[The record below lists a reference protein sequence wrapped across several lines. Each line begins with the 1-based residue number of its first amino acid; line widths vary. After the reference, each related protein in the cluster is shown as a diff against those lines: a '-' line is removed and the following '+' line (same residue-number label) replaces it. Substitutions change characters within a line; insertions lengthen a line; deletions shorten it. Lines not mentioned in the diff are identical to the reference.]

1 MSPLIITED
10 YTDDEAYAPHHYG
23 DASLTDQ
30 TECVTE
36 AEIPEMTSRRQL
48 ASRGSCDSSN
58 GKRQSTSTK

>member
-1 MSPLIITED
+1 MSLWVGVGLRD
-10 YTDDEAYAPHHYG
+10 
-23 DASLTDQ
+23 SLTDQ